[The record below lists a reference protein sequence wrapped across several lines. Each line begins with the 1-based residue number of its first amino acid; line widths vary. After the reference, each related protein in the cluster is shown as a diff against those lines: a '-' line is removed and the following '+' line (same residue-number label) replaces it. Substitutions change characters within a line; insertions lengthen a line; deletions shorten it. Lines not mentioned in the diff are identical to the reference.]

1 MNIKNTIIAWGTA
14 FVIGLLG
21 ISCSEP
27 YESPL
32 SGQTVKDVIYGPAL
46 SAYRISIG
54 HGDLTNIKAVS
65 SANWIT
71 TNVQKQYLT
80 LNVQE
85 NNTYGE
91 RKATITLTD
100 PEDGTLLSFKVTQEQ
115 NNAILTDSAT
125 YHVAEK
131 GGTILVKVES
141 NVKYQVEIPSDIE
154 WLKKAEAKANTRAL
168 ESSSFT
174 LEADKNNSGD
184 VRQAV
189 VKVTDKN
196 TGTISEFTV
205 EQALT
210 PYLEVETAEHLFF
223 EDGGE
228 FEIPVK
234 TNIQV
239 NVKPDADWITC
250 GETVG
255 ADDLNFVQ
263 LFKIAPMEGR
273 GSREATITFSD
284 KLGKWKLQKTIP
296 VRQTKSMY
304 LISRDTI
311 MYVKAA
317 YDISYVN
324 NTAES
329 LNWES
334 SNPSVAKV
342 DDHGHVTCLKG
353 GKTIIRAISSN
364 EKYKDSLTV
373 EAVEVTPMFESYCR
387 VSRGTIR
394 LDGDEF
400 YGNIAH
406 CKFVNNSIR
415 DVVLKKCT
423 LYRGG
428 SVYTWKNYDKV
439 IKPDFWESFYVEG
452 VSLNSTWRCEWDF
465 EFNGIIYTVSS
476 N

>member
-1 MNIKNTIIAWGTA
+1 MKINKTLIAWGTA
-14 FVIGLLG
+14 FAIGLLG

-32 SGQTVKDVIYGPAL
+32 SGQTVKDVKYGPTV
-46 SAYRISIG
+46 SSYRISIG

-65 SANWIT
+65 SATWIT

-80 LNVQE
+80 LNVKE
-85 NNTYGE
+85 NDTYGE
-91 RKATITLTD
+91 RQATITLTD
-100 PEDGTLLSFKVTQEQ
+100 PEDGTFLSFKVTQEQ

-131 GGTILVKVES
+131 GGDILVKVQS
-141 NVKYQVEIPSDIE
+141 NVKYQVEIPSEIK
-154 WLKKAEAKANTRAL
+154 WLKKAEPKANTRAL

-184 VRQAV
+184 VRQTV

-205 EQALT
+205 VQALT
-210 PYLEVETAEHLFF
+210 PYMEVETAEHLFY

-228 FEIPVK
+228 LEIPVK

-239 NVKPDADWITC
+239 KVESDADWVTC
-250 GETVG
+250 GDTIG

-263 LFKIAPMEGR
+263 LFNIAPMEGR
-273 GSREATITFSD
+273 ETREATITFSD
-284 KLGKWKLQKTIP
+284 KLGKWKLQKTVN
-296 VRQTKSMY
+296 VRQMKSMY
-304 LISRDTI
+304 LISRDTV

-324 NTAES
+324 QTGEP

-334 SNPSVAKV
+334 SVPSIAKV

-353 GKTIIRAISSN
+353 GKTVIRAISSN
-364 EKYKDSLTV
+364 GKYKDSLTV

-387 VSRGTIR
+387 VARGTLR
-394 LDGDEF
+394 LDGDEY

-406 CKFVNNSIR
+406 CKFVNNSTR
-415 DVVLKKCT
+415 DVVLKKFT
-423 LYRGG
+423 LYRGDN
-428 SVYTWKNYDKV
+428 VYTWKSFDKV

-452 VSLNSTWRCEWDF
+452 VPYNSTWRCEWDF
-465 EFNGIIYTVSS
+465 EFNGIVYTVSS